1 MRVPVVMLPKAEAGT
16 AAFIDPASV
25 TVWESGGPT
34 QLTDGSVTKLTN
46 DYSVYGYL
54 SVATTLADGLIPV
67 KFAAA

>member
-1 MRVPVVMLPKAEAGT
+1 M
-16 AAFIDPASV
+16 